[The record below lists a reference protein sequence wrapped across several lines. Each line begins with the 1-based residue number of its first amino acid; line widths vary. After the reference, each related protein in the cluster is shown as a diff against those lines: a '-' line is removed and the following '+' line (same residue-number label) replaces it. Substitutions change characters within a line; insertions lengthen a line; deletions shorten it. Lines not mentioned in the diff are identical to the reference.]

1 MAGQNARIFGIH
13 PGLNRL
19 GDIVLSVTDNG
30 RKPDERGL
38 P

>member
-13 PGLNRL
+13 PGLTRL
-19 GDIVLSVTDNG
+19 GDSVLSVIGNG
-30 RKPDERGL
+30 RMPGAMGL